1 MAEATN
7 KGTDYVK
14 VSLQKM
20 IPTNSCTI
28 TARVNGFQHLW
39 SKSKMD
45 GFDSSNQKA
54 DHTTV

>member
-45 GFDSSNQKA
+45 GF
-54 DHTTV
+54 